1 MKRRTPEVARA
12 AALATLLSGLG
23 ACAETEGGTPVASG
37 GDPVDD
43 AVAELGVPIPG
54 CDSTSAPTGA
64 GLISNV
70 LKMNVDTA
78 PLVLSAPSGTY
89 AANGIVCV
97 DSLGK
102 PLKTTDVTSILIS
115 GSAADNKVIFDFLPG
130 TYGTKIFASGGG
142 ITVDFNTTPGTGTD
156 TVMFRATS
164 LAETYKFGVGPA
176 VSGAYPDVYAEIT
189 GDKLADIY
197 IKPSSTGKFGITA
210 SMGGGNDTVT
220 GAAVSPTDMDHFAGV
235 TSTTITVA
243 ALPAAYGL
251 TAYGGAG
258 DDKFTGGF
266 GDDAFYGGDG
276 ADTFKMN
283 ATSDGADIYSGDK
296 DIDTVDYSN
305 RSGDQMIDLGPQ
317 FPSVESKADL
327 RSPLLW
333 GATGTL
339 HGKTLAF
346 VIDGVRFEKVL
357 TDSSDATFPSAPG
370 KLIDALNLTINTAFS
385 PGPPVATAKYAWLT
399 AKNHLVISSRGNL
412 VTSFVKIEND
422 PALASG
428 SAADTVLGLTA
439 DSSAT
444 PTALTMIDGNVD
456 LTGLTYGGSGT
467 LNGTRLAL
475 LVNGVAVVT
484 SFVSPTD
491 AANVVSLIN
500 SDINNALG
508 TSSVVYAA
516 LITGN
521 FLELKSTNVKFV
533 VKSGVGPWTFSSAA
547 QALGM
552 TSYLEGNVDMSV
564 AGVYTALTTATA
576 TLGVAIDGRRLEV
589 SVSAQADATALLTTV
604 NTAANTLM
612 GTMGVLY
619 ASISPAH
626 HLIISSATDVANS
639 SFIKFEPDPAIIAGG
654 STFTAADAVLGLAT
668 SGASSK
674 GAKVTGGDIS
684 VTTLYPAS
692 GGLTG
697 TLAGTR
703 LILVING
710 EYVEVDF
717 TTAPTDATA
726 LLAAINTA
734 ANTALGTVGAVYAT
748 EDSMTNDLVLSGLY
762 VVVKDG
768 AAAETYTSAASIL
781 GLVPAAGIVRTVA
794 DADDGLALEHDD
806 VRYSTENITSGDGND
821 VLIGNELKNTIKGN
835 GGNDVISGG
844 GSATCT
850 LADGDTL
857 QGNAGDD
864 TFLMAASDCKATLTG
879 GDGNNTVD
887 FSGRTNS
894 VTIKN
899 NGTADDGETNEAVN
913 VGTDIKH
920 MIGGF
925 GDDFIT
931 GGSSDETFE
940 GGPGADTMTGG
951 TGNDTVDYTRSP
963 AAVNVT
969 LCFATM
975 VSACQSGTPG
985 NDGMTGE
992 HDQVYQIEHL
1002 IGSPFNDTL
1011 GALAGTT
1018 VGMTIEGGAGDDMI
1032 TGGLGNDTLWGD
1044 DGDDTLLGS
1053 DGDDNLSGDNG
1064 NDVLDGGGNGD
1075 ICIGD
1080 SSDLTAKVG
1089 CQL

>member
-1 MKRRTPEVARA
+1 V
-12 AALATLLSGLG
+12 
-23 ACAETEGGTPVASG
+23 
-37 GDPVDD
+37 
-43 AVAELGVPIPG
+43 
-54 CDSTSAPTGA
+54 
-64 GLISNV
+64 
-70 LKMNVDTA
+70 
-78 PLVLSAPSGTY
+78 
-89 AANGIVCV
+89 IV
-97 DSLGK
+97 
-102 PLKTTDVTSILIS
+102 
-115 GSAADNKVIFDFLPG
+115 
-130 TYGTKIFASGGG
+130 
-142 ITVDFNTTPGTGTD
+142 
-156 TVMFRATS
+156 
-164 LAETYKFGVGPA
+164 
-176 VSGAYPDVYAEIT
+176 
-189 GDKLADIY
+189 
-197 IKPSSTGKFGITA
+197 
-210 SMGGGNDTVT
+210 
-220 GAAVSPTDMDHFAGV
+220 
-235 TSTTITVA
+235 VA

-283 ATSDGADIYSGDK
+283 AMADGADIYSGDK

-305 RSGDQMIDLGPQ
+305 RTGDQAIDLGPQ
-317 FPSVESKADL
+317 FPAVEGKADL

-333 GATGTL
+333 GASGVL

-346 VIDGVRFEKVL
+346 VIDGQRFEQVL
-357 TDSSDATFPSAPG
+357 TDSSDTTFPSAPG
-370 KLIDALNLTINTAFS
+370 KLVDALNLAINTAFS
-385 PGPPVATAKYAWLT
+385 PGPPVATAKYVWLS
-399 AKNHLVISSRGNL
+399 AKNHLVVSSRANL
-412 VTSFVKIEND
+412 TTSFVKIEND
-422 PALASG
+422 PALVSG
-428 SAADTVLGLTA
+428 MAADTVLGLTA

-444 PTALTMIDGNVD
+444 PTALAIADGNVD
-456 LTGLTYGGSGT
+456 LTGLTYGASGT

-484 SFVSPTD
+484 SFVQPTD
-491 AANVVSLIN
+491 AANVVATIN
-500 SDINNALG
+500 SDINNALN
-508 TSSVVYAA
+508 TNAVVYAA

-521 FLELKSTNVKFV
+521 FIELKSTNNKFV
-533 VKSGVGPWTFSSAA
+533 VKSGVGPWTFTSAA

-552 TSYLEGNVDMSV
+552 TSYLEGNVDMTSAAV
-564 AGVYTALTTATA
+564 FTALTTATA

-589 SVSAQADATALLTTV
+589 SVSGQADAAALITTV

-612 GTMGVLY
+612 GTSGVLY
-619 ASISPAH
+619 ASISSAH
-626 HLIISSATDVANS
+626 HLIIGSATDAANK

-654 STFTAADAVLGLAT
+654 STFTAADSVLGLAT

-674 GAKVTGGDIS
+674 GVKVTGGDIS
-684 VTTLYPAS
+684 VATLYPTTTPS
-692 GGLTG
+692 VTTG

-703 LILVING
+703 LIVLING

-717 TTAPTDATA
+717 TTAPADATA

-734 ANTALGTVGAVYAT
+734 ANTALTTSGVVYASK
-748 EDSMTNDLVLSGLY
+748 DAITNDLVLSGLY
-762 VVVKDG
+762 IVVKDG
-768 AAAETYTSAASIL
+768 AAAETYTSASSIL
-781 GLVPAAGIVRTVA
+781 GLVPAASIVRTFA
-794 DADDGLALEHDD
+794 DPDDGLALEHDD

-821 VLIGNELKNTIKGN
+821 ILIGNELKNTIKGN

-844 GSATCT
+844 GNIACT

-864 TFLMAASDCKATLTG
+864 TFLMATPDCKATLTG

-899 NGTADDGETNEAVN
+899 NGTADDGEINEAVN

-951 TGNDTVDYTRSP
+951 TGNDTVDYTNAP
-963 AAVNVT
+963 APVNVT
-969 LCFATM
+969 LCFTTM
-975 VSACQSGTPG
+975 IGGCQSGAVG
-985 NDGMTGE
+985 NDGMTSE

-1002 IGSPFNDTL
+1002 IGSAFDDTL
-1011 GALAGTT
+1011 GAVAGTT
-1018 VGMTIEGGAGDDMI
+1018 IDMTIEGGAGNDII
-1032 TGGLGNDTLWGD
+1032 TGSSGHDTLWGD
-1044 DGDDTLLGS
+1044 DGDDTLHGG

-1064 NDVLDGGGNGD
+1064 NDVLDGGDGDSD

-1080 SSDLTAKVG
+1080 SSDLTAKVA
-1089 CQL
+1089 CEL